1 MIVSKGRSSRD
12 GRCAARAIRLATVL
26 LLVAAASAGA
36 TDDNECAAS
45 GSLHFLCGIQN
56 GEDLVHLPGSQWI
69 VASRMVPA
77 GGLVLIDAETRQWSG
92 ASLSST
98 AQVDAAV
105 YPSCSEPPEP
115 ESFVTHGLS
124 VVERDDGRTQLL
136 VVGHGG
142 REAIEIYDV
151 STAGERPELTWVGCV
166 RTPEAL
172 EANSVAGL
180 PDGSMLVTIPLDHG
194 RTIPDAIRGEPT
206 GAVHAWSPGE
216 AEMTRLAGT
225 ELPYGNG
232 IEVAEDG
239 TRFWVV
245 TSGTG
250 RIVEF
255 ANTRP
260 VEVLR
265 NEGPFDFVPDN
276 LRRGP
281 DGRLLTAG
289 LVADD
294 DECGNVDRSGG
305 FDLAEFAACPRPFVV
320 HAIDPETLEGEDLLR
335 APRVATFSNVTI
347 GIVVGDELWIGSF
360 GSDRIAVGSVE
371 D

>member
-1 MIVSKGRSSRD
+1 MKVRKGRSTRD
-12 GRCAARAIRLATVL
+12 GRRAARATRIATVL
-26 LLVAAASAGA
+26 LLVAAACAGA
-36 TDDNECAAS
+36 TDDKECATS
-45 GSLHFLCGIQN
+45 GNLHFVCGIQN
-56 GEDLVHLPGSQWI
+56 GEDLVHLPSSQWI

-77 GGLVLIDAETRQWSG
+77 GGLVVIDSETRQWSE

-98 AQVDAAV
+98 TQVDPEV

-115 ESFVTHGLS
+115 ESFVAHGLS
-124 VVERDDGRTQLL
+124 VVERDGGQTQLL

-142 REAIEIYDV
+142 REAIEVYDV
-151 STAGERPELTWVGCV
+151 STAGDRPELTWVGCV

-180 PDGSMLVTIPLDHG
+180 ADGSMLVTIPLDHG
-194 RTIPDAIRGEPT
+194 MTIPDAIRGEPT
-206 GAVHAWSPGE
+206 GAVHAWSPSE
-216 AEMTRLAGT
+216 AKMTRLEGT

-232 IEVAEDG
+232 IEIAEDG

-260 VEVLR
+260 VEELR

-294 DECGNVDRSGG
+294 EECGSIDRTGG
-305 FDLAEFAACPRPFVV
+305 FDLAEFASCPRPFVV

-347 GIVVGDELWIGSF
+347 GIVVGEGLWIGSF
-360 GSDRIAVGSVE
+360 GSDRIAVGTVE